1 MSFIR
6 SGGRSRVARSASWLA
21 VASLVTAALLAPA
34 AVSAHTP
41 HVSLTCE
48 DGLVVDLADY
58 KAGPNTVT
66 ISIDGTQVAGS
77 PFSFSTDYSAT
88 FVVAPPTVPH
98 TATVAIFAWDDPT
111 GSKGFSKTFEL
122 SVDACVEP
130 TPTPS
135 PGQPTPVP
143 TPTPGQPTPAP
154 TPTPGQP
161 TPTPTGGVGGST
173 ATPTGGVGGSTGTP
187 ASTLPPTNTIDRGTG
202 STDGGMRLIL
212 LALAGVISATLMLTR
227 PRGRSSK
234 DRISH

>member
-1 MSFIR
+1 MSFNR
-6 SGGRSRVARSASWLA
+6 SGRRSRVARSASWLA

-48 DGLVVDLADY
+48 EGLVVDLADY

-77 PFSFSTDYSAT
+77 PFSFSTDFSQT

-111 GSKGFSKTFEL
+111 GSKGFTQTFEL
-122 SVDACVEP
+122 SVVACVEP

-143 TPTPGQPTPAP
+143 TPTPGQPTP
-154 TPTPGQP
+154 TPSQGQP

-187 ASTLPPTNTIDRGTG
+187 ASTLPPTNTIDQGTG

-212 LALAGVISATLMLTR
+212 LALAGVVSAALMLTR
-227 PRGRSSK
+227 PRGTSRK
-234 DRISH
+234 DHIAD